1 MAPALSITVEGIPMI
16 DPSVMLDDYL
26 KFIGLMTII
35 FGLIFETPLVI
46 LFLARTRI
54 VPLGTLAR
62 KQKMII
68 FIMIVTGAVIA
79 PAGDP
84 ITCTLMAVPLVVLYE
99 IGLLVAWVLEHR
111 DRRRHPERYESYG
124 E

>member
-1 MAPALSITVEGIPMI
+1 
-16 DPSVMLDDYL
+16 
-26 KFIGLMTII
+26 MTII

-46 LFLARTRI
+46 MFLARTGI
-54 VPLGTLAR
+54 VPLRTLAR

-68 FIMIVTGAVIA
+68 FLMIVIGAIIA
-79 PAGDP
+79 PTGDP

-99 IGLLVAWVLEHR
+99 IGLLISWMLECR
-111 DRRRHPERYESYG
+111 DRRRHPERYVDYG